1 MKFIGDDVMITKP
14 AHQTGR
20 TEASLLRPRG
30 GSARAL
36 AAIVAVLGLLA
47 CAPAFAANTLQDVT
61 STPLAGG
68 KVQLT
73 LKFAQPVAAP
83 RAFSTDTPP
92 RIALDFADTHN
103 GLSQRSVAVNSG
115 SASAVSAV
123 EANGRTRVVVDLTQP
138 SAYVTRVEGDDVIVT
153 VGNGMNMA
161 DAPAADTSPQTTTTS
176 VPLAPVPAAPPSQM
190 ALATASTDP
199 SKAIPMSSGNVIE
212 TVDFRRGDHGAGKLV
227 IGFNAPGAATSMHP
241 EGDHVVINVLG
252 ARLAASQARRLDVT
266 DYATPVKS
274 VTTHAMPGGAEIDVV
289 TDGLTVPAG
298 YQSGNQYVVEFA
310 PPKQN
315 AANLIGA
322 PKPVVYKGGRVTF
335 NFQDIP
341 VRSVLQ
347 LLADVSGTNIVAS
360 DSVQGN
366 VTLRLVNVPWDQ
378 ALDVILRAKN
388 LDKRQDGNVIWVAP
402 QQELA
407 TYEENIANARLKA
420 LDNAALV
427 SDYIPISYGSACDIS
442 KLLTTNTQTNTT
454 GGATGGQQQR
464 GFLSSRG
471 SVTCDER
478 TNTLLLNDTAEKVQ
492 EIRQL
497 ISMLDKPV
505 QQVLIEAR
513 IVIATDN
520 FARELGAKVGLDSWG
535 KSGRQNVY
543 TAPSISDLT
552 SLNNSVQARNTAIA
566 QNEFNTTPVSE
577 GGGLLPG
584 ATPTAPTLP
593 PNITYPSGLNF
604 NIPSSVT
611 GAGQLAMGIISGHY
625 MLDLE
630 LSAAQTEGRSE
641 TISSPKVITAN
652 NQEALIQQGQ
662 EIGYVTFQNSGGG
675 AGAGT
680 ATVQFKDAVLEL
692 RVTPTITA
700 DDRVFMKLKVTKDAI
715 NSFVANPG
723 GGLIPQLDKREVDT
737 NVLVDDG
744 QTVVLGGVYE
754 FTKSID
760 TVKVPFLGDVPV
772 LGALFRHTNNQNNK
786 AQLLIFITP
795 RILNQEKMVE

>member
-1 MKFIGDDVMITKP
+1 MKSIGDDVMISKP
-14 AHQTGR
+14 ACQTGR
-20 TEASLLRPRG
+20 TDARPTRPRG
-30 GSARAL
+30 TPARAPGKKL
-36 AAIVAVLGLLA
+36 VAIVALLGFIA
-47 CAPAFAANTLQDVT
+47 CVPAFAANTLQDVT
-61 STPLAGG
+61 STPLPDG
-68 KVQLT
+68 KVQVT
-73 LKFAQPVAAP
+73 LKFAQPVVEP
-83 RAFSTDTPP
+83 RAFSTDSPP
-92 RIALDFADTHN
+92 RIALDFAGTRN
-103 GLSQRSVAVNSG
+103 GMTQRSVSIGSG

-138 SAYVTRVEGDDVIVT
+138 SAYVTRVEGDDVILT
-153 VGNGMNMA
+153 IGNGMNMA
-161 DAPAADTSPQTTTTS
+161 AAEPVASPGNS
-176 VPLAPVPAAPPSQM
+176 EALAPVPAAPPSQI
-190 ALATASTDP
+190 ALATAATDP
-199 SKAIPMSSGNVIE
+199 SKAMPMASGNVIQ
-212 TVDFRRGDHGAGKLV
+212 TVDFSRDGHGAGRLV

-241 EGDHVVINVLG
+241 EGDHVVIDVLG

-274 VTTHAMPGGAEIDVV
+274 VTTHATPGGAQIDVL
-289 TDGLTVPAG
+289 TNGLTTPAG

-310 PPKQN
+310 PPKQD
-315 AANLIGA
+315 LGSVIGA

-378 ALDVILRAKN
+378 ALAVILRAKN
-388 LDKRQDGNVIWVAP
+388 LDQRKDGNVIWVAP

-407 TYEENIANARLKA
+407 TYEQNIADARMKE
-420 LDNAALV
+420 LDNAPLV
-427 SDYIPISYGSACDIS
+427 SDYIPISYGSACDIQ

-454 GGATGGQQQR
+454 GGSGNTSQSQR
-464 GFLSSRG
+464 GFLSTRG

-478 TNTLLLNDTAEKVQ
+478 TNTLLVNDTPEKVQ

-497 ISMLDKPV
+497 IAVLDKPV

-520 FARELGAKVGLDSWG
+520 FARELGAKLGINGFHEGSSQTLFADDTAENLGKTADSYQDALF
-535 KSGRQNVY
+535 KQ
-543 TAPSISDLT
+543 
-552 SLNNSVQARNTAIA
+552 Q
-566 QNEFNTTPVSE
+566 TTGQPQQF
-577 GGGLLPG
+577 
-584 ATPTAPTLP
+584 TFTH
-593 PNITYPSGLNF
+593 GLNV
-604 NIPSSVT
+604 NLPSSAPGT
-611 GAGQLAMGIISGHY
+611 SSFAFGILGRHFL
-625 MLDLE
+625 LDLE

-700 DDRVFMKLKVTKDAI
+700 DNRVFMKLKVTKDAI
-715 NSFVANPG
+715 NSFVPNPG
-723 GGLIPQLDKREVDT
+723 GGLIPQLDKREIDT
-737 NVLVDDG
+737 SVLVDNG

-772 LGALFRHTNNQNNK
+772 LGALFRHKNNQNNK
-786 AQLLIFITP
+786 AQLLIFVTP
-795 RILNQEKMVE
+795 RVLNQEKMVE

>member
-1 MKFIGDDVMITKP
+1 MKSIGDDVMISKP
-14 AHQTGR
+14 ACQTGR
-20 TEASLLRPRG
+20 TDARPTRPRG
-30 GSARAL
+30 TPARAPGKKL
-36 AAIVAVLGLLA
+36 VAIVALLGFIA
-47 CAPAFAANTLQDVT
+47 CVPAFAANTLQDVT
-61 STPLAGG
+61 STPLPDG
-68 KVQLT
+68 KVQVT
-73 LKFAQPVAAP
+73 LKFAQPVVEP
-83 RAFSTDTPP
+83 RAFSTDSPP
-92 RIALDFADTHN
+92 RIALDFAGTRN
-103 GLSQRSVAVNSG
+103 GLAQRRVEIGSG

-138 SAYVTRVEGDDVIVT
+138 SAYVTRVEGNDVIVT

-161 DAPAADTSPQTTTTS
+161 AAQPAAASGGP
-176 VPLAPVPAAPPSQM
+176 VALAPVPAAPPSQI
-190 ALATASTDP
+190 ALATVATDP
-199 SKAIPMSSGNVIE
+199 SKAIPMASGNVLQ

-227 IGFNAPGAATSMHP
+227 LSFAAPGAATSMHN
-241 EGDHVVINVLG
+241 EGDHTVIDVLG

-266 DYATPVKS
+266 DYATPAKS
-274 VTTHAMPGGAEIDVV
+274 VTTHATPGGAEIDVL
-289 TDGLTVPAG
+289 TNGLTTPTG

-310 PPKQN
+310 PPRQE
-315 AANLIGA
+315 ANSLIGA

-378 ALDVILRAKN
+378 ALAVILRAKN
-388 LDKRQDGNVIWVAP
+388 LDQRKDGNVIWVAP

-407 TYEENIANARLKA
+407 QYEQNIADARMKE
-420 LDNAALV
+420 LDNAPLV
-427 SDYIPISYGSACDIS
+427 SDYIPISYGSACDIQ

-454 GGATGGQQQR
+454 GGSGNTSQSQR
-464 GFLSSRG
+464 GFLSTRG

-478 TNTLLLNDTAEKVQ
+478 TNTLLVNDTPEKVQ

-497 ISMLDKPV
+497 IAVLDKPV

-520 FARELGAKVGLDSWG
+520 FARELGAKLGINGFHEGSSQTLFADDTAENLGKTADSYQDALF
-535 KSGRQNVY
+535 KQ
-543 TAPSISDLT
+543 
-552 SLNNSVQARNTAIA
+552 Q
-566 QNEFNTTPVSE
+566 TTGQPQQF
-577 GGGLLPG
+577 
-584 ATPTAPTLP
+584 TFTH
-593 PNITYPSGLNF
+593 GLNV
-604 NIPSSVT
+604 NLPSSAPGT
-611 GAGQLAMGIISGHY
+611 SSFAFGILGRHFL
-625 MLDLE
+625 LDLE

-715 NSFVANPG
+715 NSFVPNPG
-723 GGLIPQLDKREVDT
+723 GGLIPQLDKREIDT
-737 NVLVDDG
+737 SVLVDNG

-772 LGALFRHTNNQNNK
+772 LGALFRHKNNQNNK
-786 AQLLIFITP
+786 AQLLIFVTP
-795 RILNQEKMVE
+795 RVLNQEKMVE